1 MGDYW
6 IYTPSKYFD
15 SVREGLGLPL
25 FNEKLR
31 TLIDAT
37 PKGIQS
43 QKQPVSHYDGYNH
56 RKSLNI
62 NYPEFQKSRYYATWD
77 NPEATGG
84 YVDIPAP
91 EIDNSDDQKYKT
103 WFWEQIAPLVKQFAR
118 DVAVRPETGLNYQI
132 NVDMMWFH
140 RMDRGDYDNWH
151 NHSYCQWV
159 GVYYVDLPEGEQ
171 TLLQDYEGNTF
182 QPDVKEGQLLIFPAS
197 YIHKSPVANARKT
210 VINFNF
216 NVSSKYTKETI
227 DKVKE
232 THPNNYFDI
241 DTGTK
246 PYK

>member
-1 MGDYW
+1 MVNYW
-6 IYTPSKYFD
+6 IYTPSNHLD
-15 SVREGLGLPL
+15 

-31 TLIDAT
+31 ALIDST
-37 PKGIQS
+37 SKGKQS

-56 RKSLNI
+56 AKSINI
-62 NYPEFQKSRYYATWD
+62 NYPEFQHSREYLTWH
-77 NPEATGG
+77 NPEATTG
-84 YVDIPAP
+84 YINNPPP
-91 EIDNSDDQKYKT
+91 EIDYSYDQLYKIT
-103 WFWEQIAPLVKQFAR
+103 FWERIAPLVKEFAR

-140 RMDRGDYDNWH
+140 RMDKGDYDNWH

-159 GVYYVDLPEGEQ
+159 GVYYIDLPDGEQ
-171 TLLQDYEGNTF
+171 TLLQDHEGNIF
-182 QPDVKEGQLLIFPAS
+182 QPIVSKGQLLIFPSS
-197 YIHKSPVANARKT
+197 YIHKSPETTDRKT

-232 THPNNYFDI
+232 SHPSNYFDV
-241 DTGTK
+241 DEGVK